1 MEKPIKTKIEGSIL
15 EVTIDRPK
23 ANAINAKT
31 SIILGDIFADFRDNP
46 KLKVAII
53 TGSGEKFFSAG
64 WDLKAV
70 NEGEAADADYGVG
83 GFGGLQELPNMNKPI
98 IAAVNGIACGGGFE
112 IMISADIILAVDYAT
127 FALPEINVGVIADAA
142 TIKLR
147 RRIPYHVA
155 VEFLMT
161 GRWMDVKEA
170 KHWGLVNEVVES
182 KNLLN
187 RAREIATQIANGP
200 NLIYSSIKEVLRE
213 TENEKEIPSFKILKS
228 LDTVKKVYNSED
240 LQEGASSFIKKT
252 NPKWK
257 DK

>member
-1 MEKPIKTKIEGSIL
+1 M
-15 EVTIDRPK
+15 
-23 ANAINAKT
+23 
-31 SIILGDIFADFRDNP
+31 
-46 KLKVAII
+46 
-53 TGSGEKFFSAG
+53 
-64 WDLKAV
+64 
-70 NEGEAADADYGVG
+70 
-83 GFGGLQELPNMNKPI
+83 QELPNLNKPI
-98 IAAVNGIACGGGFE
+98 ISAVNGIACGGGFE
-112 IMISADIILAVDYAT
+112 IMISADIILAVNYAT
-127 FALPEINVGVIADAA
+127 FALPEIKVGVIADAA

-170 KHWGLVNEVVES
+170 KHWGLVNEIVES

-228 LDTVKKVYNSED
+228 LDTVQKVYNSED
-240 LQEGASSFIKKT
+240 LKEGASSFVKKT
-252 NPKWK
+252 DPKWK